1 MKFSRLIAYCFFF
14 FGLVGLFAS
23 VLAPP
28 AQAQAQSTGGSCGGE
43 GRSFLGIPSWDRGL
57 DPCEDI
63 EIEDFFKDDPLTN
76 QLTILINNFVA
87 IATHVAAMVAVGFII
102 YGGFC
107 FVLSTGNAEKATAA
121 RKTIINAA
129 IGALIVI
136 MAQVATEIIYKSLT
150 G

>member
-1 MKFSRLIAYCFFF
+1 MAGF
-14 FGLVGLFAS
+14 FAS
-23 VLAPP
+23 ALAPP
-28 AQAQAQSTGGSCGGE
+28 AQAQAQSVGGSCGGK

-57 DPCEDI
+57 KPCEDAS
-63 EIEDFFKDDPLTN
+63 IEDFLADDPLTN
-76 QLTILINNFVA
+76 QLIILVNNFVA

-107 FVLSTGNAEKATAA
+107 FVLSTGNAEKAAAA

-136 MAQVATEIIYKSLT
+136 MARVVTEIIYKI
-150 G
+150 

>member
-14 FGLVGLFAS
+14 FGLAGLFAS

-28 AQAQAQSTGGSCGGE
+28 AHAQAQSTAGSCGGK
-43 GRSFLGIPSWDRGL
+43 GRYFLGIPSWDRDL
-57 DPCEDI
+57 DPCEDADI
-63 EIEDFFKDDPLTN
+63 EGFLEGK
-76 QLTILINNFVA
+76 QLIILINNFVA

-107 FVLSTGNAEKATAA
+107 FVLSTGNADKATAA

-136 MAQVATEIIYKSLT
+136 MARVATEIIHKNLT

>member
-1 MKFSRLIAYCFFF
+1 MKLSRLIAYCFFF
-14 FGLVGLFAS
+14 FGLAGFFAS
-23 VLAPP
+23 SLAPP
-28 AQAQAQSTGGSCGGE
+28 VYAQAQSTGGSCGGK

-57 DPCEDI
+57 KPCEDI
-63 EIEDFFKDDPLTN
+63 DAEDLFEDEGK

-102 YGGFC
+102 YGGFS

-136 MAQVATEIIYKSLT
+136 MARVATEIIYKNLT